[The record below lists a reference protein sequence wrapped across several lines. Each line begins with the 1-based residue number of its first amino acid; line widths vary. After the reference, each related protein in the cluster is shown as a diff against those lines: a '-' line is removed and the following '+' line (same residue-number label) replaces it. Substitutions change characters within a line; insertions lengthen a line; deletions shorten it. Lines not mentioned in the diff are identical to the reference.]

1 MPVQH
6 TQWQKVFM
14 DLIILNDGMYSLVL
28 VTKEM
33 IKGVQL
39 LGEVDCFDL
48 CDILRL
54 HLTTYY
60 DYPINAHVMKDG
72 TGDLFGCICSN

>member
-1 MPVQH
+1 VE
-6 TQWQKVFM
+6 
-14 DLIILNDGMYSLVL
+14 LILLSDELYHLVE

-33 IKGVQL
+33 MEGIKI

-48 CDILRL
+48 CDILRV

-60 DYPINAHVMKDG
+60 DTPWNAHVMNDG
-72 TGDLFGCICSN
+72 TGNFYGCICS

>member
-1 MPVQH
+1 ME
-6 TQWQKVFM
+6 
-14 DLIILNDGMYSLVL
+14 LILLNDGLYSLVE

-33 IKGVQL
+33 TAGITL
-39 LGEVDCFDL
+39 LQEADCFDL

-60 DYPINAHVMKDG
+60 DFPINAHVMKDNSG
-72 TGDLFGCICSN
+72 VLMGCICNG

>member
-1 MPVQH
+1 
-6 TQWQKVFM
+6 M
-14 DLIILNDGMYSLVL
+14 DLILLSDELYQLVE

-33 IKGVQL
+33 MAGVEIL
-39 LGEVDCFDL
+39 AEVDCFDL

-60 DYPINAHVMKDG
+60 DAPYNVHVMNDG
-72 TGDLFGCICSN
+72 TGHFYGCICR